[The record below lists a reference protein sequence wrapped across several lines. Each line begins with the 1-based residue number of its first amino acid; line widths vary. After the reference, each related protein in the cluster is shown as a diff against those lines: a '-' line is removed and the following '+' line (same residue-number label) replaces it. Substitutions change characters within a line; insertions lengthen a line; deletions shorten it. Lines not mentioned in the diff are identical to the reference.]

1 MATYDIGNK
10 IRMTGTFT
18 DPLDS
23 DAAVD
28 PSSVYC
34 SVRTPSNVT
43 TDYQYGVN
51 ANVTKSSTGVYYI
64 DLLLTDDGYWYV
76 RWWGKDSSSN
86 VSVAEEV
93 VVKCV
98 AHQAV

>member
-1 MATYDIGNK
+1 MASYDIGNK

-34 SVRTPSNVT
+34 SVRTPGNVT
-43 TDYQYGVN
+43 TTYQNGVDSEITN
-51 ANVTKSSTGVYYI
+51 SSTGIYYI
-64 DLLLTDDGYWYV
+64 DLALNDDGDWYV
-76 RWWGKDSSSN
+76 RWWGKDSSTV